1 MSSVRMIRQ
10 CLAVF
15 ALALFAAA
23 PLSALELS
31 AAKDDGVVGETSSGY
46 LAAVKPSAEVNA
58 LVESI
63 NSQRKAH
70 YQKIAK
76 DNGIPLD
83 AVEMRAGKKAIEKA
97 SPGAYINTGSGWQ
110 QK

>member
-1 MSSVRMIRQ
+1 MFSIRTIRQ
-10 CLAVF
+10 WLAV
-15 ALALFAAA
+15 AVIAMLAAA
-23 PLSALELS
+23 PVAALELS
-31 AAKDDGVVGETSSGY
+31 QAKDNGSVGETSSGY

-63 NSQRKAH
+63 NAQRKAH

-76 DNGIPLD
+76 ENGIALD
-83 AVEMRAGKKAIEKA
+83 AVEMRAGKKAIEKS
-97 SPGAYINTGSGWQ
+97 SPGAYINTGDGWR

>member
-1 MSSVRMIRQ
+1 MYSVRTIRQ
-10 CLAVF
+10 MFAVLVMALLA
-15 ALALFAAA
+15 ATPLA
-23 PLSALELS
+23 ALELS

-58 LVESI
+58 LVSSI
-63 NSQRKAH
+63 NSQRKAY

-76 DNGIPLD
+76 ENGIALE
-83 AVEMRAGKKAIEKA
+83 AVEMRAGKKAIEKS
-97 SPGAYINTGSGWQ
+97 SPGAYINVGNGWQ